1 MQKLESAKNG
11 RPGYVSRAFEVLL
24 LELQV
29 RQRGFEARSA
39 RKSPVEL
46 QRISVDRLSKSKS
59 PISNKQSI
67 SQPPLSSRDLGADEK
82 REKVK
87 RTIQVKLKALQ
98 KVAAQDCDQ
107 YRVPSDLEL
116 KSRLEKRLLE
126 LDDTK

>member
-1 MQKLESAKNG
+1 
-11 RPGYVSRAFEVLL
+11 
-24 LELQV
+24 
-29 RQRGFEARSA
+29 
-39 RKSPVEL
+39 
-46 QRISVDRLSKSKS
+46 
-59 PISNKQSI
+59 
-67 SQPPLSSRDLGADEK
+67 LSSRDLGADEK